1 MIAVRSM
8 MSEPSEIAALADD
21 RRRLRLA
28 LVTETWPPEINGVAM
43 TLSRLVEGVR
53 RRGHQVEVVRP
64 RQASD
69 GSGSRPGDCLLRDS
83 LPVPNYTGL
92 RLGLPCGGVL
102 AARWRRQRPD
112 VVHIATEGP
121 LGVSALRTAL
131 SLGIP
136 VTSGFHTNFHD
147 YSRHYR
153 VGFLHH
159 LVEGY
164 LRRFHNRT
172 RRTLVPTRAQVG
184 QLAVSGFRGVST
196 LGRGVDIALFNPAL
210 RSDAVR
216 TAWGAGAQTLVC
228 LHVGRVAPEK
238 DIPLALEAFRAIARQ
253 HPDALMVVAGD
264 GPERARLKAAFP
276 EVVFTGLLDRADLA
290 IAYACADLFLF
301 PSLSETFGNVVL
313 EAMASGVPAVAFRY
327 AAPALHMVDEE
338 TGWLVACDDRAGFIR
353 AACTAAAHPQRAA
366 YGVAARVSVLPLS
379 WDGIV
384 DRFLELIDEARYS
397 RPISGVRSC

>member
-1 MIAVRSM
+1 MIATRSM
-8 MSEPSEIAALADD
+8 LAEPGVPAVMAADG
-21 RRRLRLA
+21 RRLSVA
-28 LVTETWPPEINGVAM
+28 SVTETWPPEINGVAM

-53 RRGHQVEVVRP
+53 GRGHQVEVVRP
-64 RQASD
+64 RQRSD
-69 GSGSRPGDCLLRDS
+69 STGSQPGDCLLRDS

-121 LGVSALRTAL
+121 LGVSALRTAR

-153 VGFLHH
+153 VGFLYQM
-159 LVEGY
+159 VEGY

-172 RRTLVPTRAQVG
+172 RRTLVPTRAQVD
-184 QLAVSGFRGVST
+184 QLAVSGFRGVAA
-196 LGRGVDIALFNPAL
+196 LGRGVDIALFDPAL
-210 RSDAVR
+210 RSEAVR
-216 TAWGAGAQTLVC
+216 RAWGAGPQTLVC

-238 DIPLALEAFRAIARQ
+238 DIPLALEAFRAIARD
-253 HPDALMVVAGD
+253 HSDALMVVAGD
-264 GPERARLKAAFP
+264 GPERMRLKALYP
-276 EVVFTGLLDRADLA
+276 EVVFTGLLDRDALA
-290 IAYACADLFLF
+290 TAYACADLFLF

-313 EAMASGVPAVAFRY
+313 EAMASGVPVVAFRY
-327 AAPALHMVDEE
+327 AAPALHMVDGQ
-338 TGWLVACDDRAGFIR
+338 TGWLVACDDRAGFITAAR
-353 AACTAAAHPQRAA
+353 AAAADPQRAMFGA
-366 YGVAARVSVLPLS
+366 AARAAVLPLS

-384 DRFLELIDEARYS
+384 DRFLELIEEARCS
-397 RPISGVRSC
+397 TAVSGVRSC